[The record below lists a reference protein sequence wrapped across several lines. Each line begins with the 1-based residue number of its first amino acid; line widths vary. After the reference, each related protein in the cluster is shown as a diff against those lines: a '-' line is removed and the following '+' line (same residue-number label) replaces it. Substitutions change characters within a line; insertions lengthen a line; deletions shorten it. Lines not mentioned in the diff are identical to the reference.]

1 MLNNLNSYF
10 SPNFEF
16 YLNNVTYEYKQKKT
30 SVKEYS
36 LSCTDTLMAQVYGDN
51 DLLLII
57 NRNLQFDPDE
67 LYSLSVSFG
76 VRLQFVKD
84 VDDKSAIDWA
94 KEFSQ
99 NGGFVLSNIM
109 PRIAHLIA
117 EITASYGQVPV
128 VTPPSLFNQN
138 AK

>member
-1 MLNNLNSYF
+1 MLKDLNSYF
-10 SPNFEF
+10 SPNYEF

-51 DLLLII
+51 NLLLTIE
-57 NRNLQFDPDE
+57 RNLQFEPDE
-67 LYSLSVSFG
+67 LYGLKVSFG
-76 VRLQFVKD
+76 VHLQFVKD
-84 VDDKSAIDWA
+84 VENKSAIDWS
-94 KEFSQ
+94 KEFAQ

-138 AK
+138 TK